1 MTPDDVLGKIIN
13 HEMLVEEAK
22 YMKNLSKSIVSTK
35 KDNIA
40 LKASKKSKKKQI
52 LVESSSE
59 EEQEDDEEDEDK
71 EYDEEEMSLFTK
83 KLNKY
88 KSKRRPFKGD
98 KKQKTRSK
106 RVCYNYGKNEHFIAQ
121 CHMRGKIKMRTRKE
135 RRTRTTRK
143 TRSS

>member
-22 YMKNLSKSIVSTK
+22 YMKNLSKSIVFTK

-40 LKASKKSKKKQI
+40 LKASKKKQI

-98 KKQKTRSK
+98 KKQKEGQEK
-106 RVCYNYGKNEHFIAQ
+106 
-121 CHMRGKIKMRTRKE
+121 KE
-135 RRTRTTRK
+135 GQELQERQEVLK
-143 TRSS
+143 